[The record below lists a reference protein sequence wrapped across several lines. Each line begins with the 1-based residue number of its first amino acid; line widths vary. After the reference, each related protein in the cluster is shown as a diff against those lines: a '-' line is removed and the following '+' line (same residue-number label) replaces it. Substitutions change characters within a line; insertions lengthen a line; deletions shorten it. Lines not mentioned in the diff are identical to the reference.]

1 MLLQRVGDEISVAVS
16 DNDEDYDLLQVIT
29 IPGLADT
36 LEAGLYIDSGSEGV
50 EASATI
56 QNFEVIALP

>member
-1 MLLQRVGDEISVAVS
+1 
-16 DNDEDYDLLQVIT
+16 
-29 IPGLADT
+29 LADT